1 MNLLDLAV
9 LVAAVGAAVGG
20 YRLGFTTRAISWLGM
35 LVGIVAAARLTGPI
49 ARAMEGASS
58 GRLALTGVALL
69 VAGAFLGQAVGLLI
83 GNQLQV
89 AIPEGKAQRID
100 RVGGAVMGVV
110 GVAAVVWLLA
120 PSLAQVQGEV
130 ARQARTSAVVGVL
143 DDLLPE
149 APPSLRD
156 LEGLVG
162 ADLPAVLADL
172 EPAPDLGDP
181 PASSGLSQD
190 LAEEVAASTVRVES
204 VGCRQR
210 QTGSGSVLGPDLVV
224 TNAHVVAG
232 ADEVGVVLQPGGE
245 LLEARVVAFDSARDL
260 AVLSVPGIGRP
271 VLPLVEA
278 ELGDQGAVFGYPGGG
293 DLTLSTF
300 EVGDIR
306 TASGRDIYGDDD
318 TTRELLFLASSLH
331 PGDSGAPLVDPDG
344 QVVGVAFAIAPDR
357 SDVAYA
363 LTAGEVGA
371 VLDEVDPAGEATA
384 DTGPCLR

>member
-1 MNLLDLAV
+1 M
-9 LVAAVGAAVGG
+9 
-20 YRLGFTTRAISWLGM
+20 
-35 LVGIVAAARLTGPI
+35 
-49 ARAMEGASS
+49 
-58 GRLALTGVALL
+58 L
-69 VAGAFLGQAVGLLI
+69 VAGAFLGQALGLLI
-83 GNQLQV
+83 GNQLQL
-89 AIPEGKAQRID
+89 AIPEGRAQRVD

-110 GVAAVVWLLA
+110 GVAAVVWLLT

-130 ARQARTSAVVGVL
+130 ARLTRTSTIARAL
-143 DDLLPE
+143 DDLLPD

-162 ADLPAVLADL
+162 ADLPSVLADL

-181 PASSGLSQD
+181 PAATGLSQAV
-190 LAEEVAASTVRVES
+190 AEQVAASTVRVEAA
-204 VGCRQR
+204 GCQQR

-245 LLEARVVAFDSARDL
+245 LLQARVVGFDSARDL

-271 VLPLVEA
+271 VLGLLEA

-293 DLTLSTF
+293 DLTLSPF
-300 EVGDIR
+300 AVGDIR
-306 TASGRDIYGDDD
+306 TASGRDIYGDDG
-318 TTRELLFLASSLH
+318 TSRELLFLAATLH
-331 PGDSGAPLVDPDG
+331 PGDSGAAVVDPEG
-344 QVVGVAFAIAPDR
+344 RVLGVAFAIAPDR
-357 SDVAYA
+357 ADVAYA
-363 LTAGEVGA
+363 LTAGEVAA

>member
-1 MNLLDLAV
+1 MNLLDLV
-9 LVAAVGAAVGG
+9 ILVAAAAAAVGG

-35 LVGIVAAARLTGPI
+35 LVGIVAAARATGPV

-58 GRLALTGVALL
+58 GRLALTGVAML

-83 GNQLQV
+83 GNQLQL
-89 AIPEGKAQRID
+89 AIPEGRAQRVD
-100 RVGGAVMGVV
+100 RAGGAVMGVV
-110 GVAAVVWLLA
+110 GVAAVVWLLT

-130 ARQARTSAVVGVL
+130 ARLTRTSAIARAL

-181 PASSGLSQD
+181 PAATGLSQAM
-190 LAEEVAASTVRVES
+190 AEQVAASTVRVES
-204 VGCRQR
+204 AGCRQR

-232 ADEVGVVLQPGGE
+232 ADEVGVALQPGGE
-245 LLEARVVAFDSARDL
+245 LLQARVVAFDSARDL

-271 VLPLVEA
+271 VLPVVEA
-278 ELGDQGAVFGYPGGG
+278 ELGDEGAVFGYPGGG
-293 DLTLSTF
+293 DLTLSPF
-300 EVGDIR
+300 AVGDIR
-306 TASGRDIYGDDD
+306 TASGRDIYGDEG
-318 TTRELLFLASSLH
+318 TSRELLFLAATLH
-331 PGDSGAPLVDPDG
+331 PGDSGAAVVDQDG
-344 QVVGVAFAIAPDR
+344 SVVGVAFAIAPDR

-363 LTAGEVGA
+363 LTAGEVAA

>member
-1 MNLLDLAV
+1 MNLLDVVIL
-9 LVAAVGAAVGG
+9 GAAIAAGVGG
-20 YRLGFTTRAISWLGM
+20 YRLGFTTRAVSWLGM
-35 LVGIVAAARLTGPI
+35 LVGIVAAARATGPI

-89 AIPEGKAQRID
+89 ANPEGRAQRVD

-110 GVAAVVWLLA
+110 GVAAVVWLLT

-130 ARQARTSAVVGVL
+130 ARLTRTSTIARTL

-156 LEGLVG
+156 LEGIVG

-181 PASSGLSQD
+181 PTSSGLSQAV
-190 LAEEVAASTVRVES
+190 AEQVAASTVRVES
-204 VGCRQR
+204 AGCEQR

-232 ADEVGVVLQPGGE
+232 ADEVRVVLQPGGDP
-245 LLEARVVAFDSARDL
+245 LEARVVAFDGSRDL
-260 AVLSVPGIGRP
+260 AVLSVPGMDRP

-278 ELGDQGAVFGYPGGG
+278 DLGQQGAVFGYPGGG

-300 EVGDIR
+300 EVGDVR
-306 TASGRDIYGDDD
+306 TASGRDIYGDDG
-318 TTRELLFLASSLH
+318 TSRELLFLASSLH
-331 PGDSGAPLVDPDG
+331 PGDSGAALVDPEG

-363 LTAGEVGA
+363 LTAGEVAA
-371 VLDEVDPAGEATA
+371 VLDEVDPAGEPTA
-384 DTGPCLR
+384 STGPCLR